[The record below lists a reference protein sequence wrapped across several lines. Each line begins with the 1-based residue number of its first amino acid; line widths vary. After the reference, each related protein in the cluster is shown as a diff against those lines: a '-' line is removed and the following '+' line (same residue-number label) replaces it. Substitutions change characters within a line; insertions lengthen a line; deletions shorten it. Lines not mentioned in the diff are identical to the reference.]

1 MIMLVGL
8 GMALVPHHASTVAV
22 QVDAITGALLVACGA
37 MLLFVACL
45 ILAFCVLYRKGT
57 ARNREIDHRGERK
70 LEWAW
75 AFATLGVFLALFA
88 WGAVV
93 YFKMHAPPRG
103 ATEITV
109 VGKQWMWKF
118 QHANGKRE
126 LDELHVPVGVPI
138 VLTMTSQD
146 VIHSLFVP
154 EFRLKQDVLPGRYSR
169 LWFEATRVGEYHLF
183 CAQYCG
189 TLHAGM
195 TGKVIVMSQS
205 DYQRWLDS
213 GTPAEAGAGRAT
225 TASRGA
231 RLFTRLG
238 CISCHGVNPGVSAP
252 NLAGVFGR
260 PVGLSDGATIVAD
273 ENYLRESILNPKA
286 KITLGYQPIMP
297 SFAGVI
303 SEEEV
308 LDLIAY
314 LKSLKG
320 TPPGASDG
328 N

>member
-1 MIMLVGL
+1 MIG
-8 GMALVPHHASTVAV
+8 GIALVPHHASTVAL
-22 QVDAITGALLVACGA
+22 QVDAITVALIVACGA
-37 MLLFVACL
+37 MLLFIVCL
-45 ILAFCVLYRKGT
+45 ILSFCVLYRKGT
-57 ARNREIDHRGERK
+57 ERNRTIDTRGENK

-75 AFATLGVFLALFA
+75 ALATLGVFLALFG

-93 YFKMHAPPRG
+93 YFKMHAPPAG
-103 ATEITV
+103 ATEISV
-109 VGKQWMWKF
+109 VAKQWMWKF

-126 LDELHVPVGVPI
+126 LDELHVPVNVPV

-146 VIHSLFVP
+146 VIHSFFVP
-154 EFRLKQDVLPGRYSR
+154 EFRVKQDVLPGRYSR

-195 TGKVIVMSQS
+195 TGRVVVMSQA
-205 DYQRWLDS
+205 DYARWLES
-213 GTPAEAGAGRAT
+213 GAPAEAGAGRAT
-225 TASRGA
+225 MASRGG

-238 CISCHGVNPGVSAP
+238 CISCHGTNAGVTAP
-252 NLAGVFGR
+252 TLAGIFGQ
-260 PVGLSDGATIVAD
+260 PVGLSDGTTVAAD
-273 ENYLRESILNPKA
+273 ENYLRESILNPRA
-286 KITLGYQPIMP
+286 KITLGYQPVMP
-297 SFAGVI
+297 PFAGVI

-320 TPPGASDG
+320 TPTGASDG
-328 N
+328 S